1 MHEYPIQGMKMPTF
15 VTEGVQMV
23 VEVNYAPGDRFQIGY
38 KSIDHQTG
46 PKIPRTRAQ
55 STTLSPLLMPFDFN
69 VSPDPYPR
77 TTGYGPTENGVE
89 LINANSMKANPG
101 LQFFGSSGSF
111 GQNSPISKNLPQ
123 EQISPVNPR
132 GWSFPESSAD
142 ESVENPKNNKRSL
155 IVGLLWTGGFLI
167 LLTGVSAVIYIR
179 HQVSMHSSR
188 RRTEQRLEA
197 KL

>member
-1 MHEYPIQGMKMPTF
+1 MHDYPIQGIKMPTF

-23 VEVNYAPGDRFQIGY
+23 IEVNYAPGDRFQIGY

-46 PKIPRTRAQ
+46 PQIPRTKAQ
-55 STTLSPLLMPFDFN
+55 STTSSPPLMPFDFN
-69 VSPDPYPR
+69 VSPDKYPG
-77 TTGYGPTENGVE
+77 TGYGLAENGVE
-89 LINANSMKANPG
+89 LINSNPMKANPG
-101 LQFFGSSGSF
+101 LRFIGSSGSF
-111 GQNSPISKNLPQ
+111 GQNPPISKNPPQ

-132 GWSFPESSAD
+132 GWSFPELSA
-142 ESVENPKNNKRSL
+142 EEPVEKSKDTKKSL
-155 IVGLLWTGGFLI
+155 IVGLLWTGGFVI

-179 HQVSMHSSR
+179 HQVSIHSSR

>member
-1 MHEYPIQGMKMPTF
+1 MHEYPIEGIKMPTF

-23 VEVNYAPGDRFQIGY
+23 IEVNYAPGDRFQIGY

-46 PKIPRTRAQ
+46 PKIPRTKAQ
-55 STTLSPLLMPFDFN
+55 STTLSPPLMPFDFN

-77 TTGYGPTENGVE
+77 TTGYGLAENGVE
-89 LINANSMKANPG
+89 LINSNPMKANPG
-101 LQFFGSSGSF
+101 LRFIGSSGSF
-111 GQNSPISKNLPQ
+111 GQNPPISKNSPK
-123 EQISPVNPR
+123 EQISPMNPC

-142 ESVENPKNNKRSL
+142 EPVEKSKDTKKSL
-155 IVGLLWTGGFLI
+155 IVGLLWTGGFVI

-179 HQVSMHSSR
+179 HQVSIHSSR
-188 RRTEQRLEA
+188 RRTEQSFEA